1 MPRLPVFVNR
11 FHRKSVEL
19 SRVRRLHQ
27 SVVYFLSEIEMLKGL
42 GNIAA
47 LMKQART
54 MGPRMQEQME
64 ELKSKTVDG
73 ASGGGMIKVQANG
86 IGQILS
92 VTIDPTL
99 SEQNDV
105 EMIRDQLPAAINDAL
120 EKQQQLRLEV
130 MQSVTEDL
138 PLPGNMED
146 MLKQFMGGD
155 DGDDSSGLT
164 SPKI

>member
-1 MPRLPVFVNR
+1 
-11 FHRKSVEL
+11 
-19 SRVRRLHQ
+19 
-27 SVVYFLSEIEMLKGL
+27 MLKGI

-64 ELKSKTVDG
+64 ELKTKTVHG

-86 IGQILS
+86 IGQILR
-92 VTIDPTL
+92 VVIDPAL
-99 SEQNDV
+99 SQQNDV
-105 EMIRDQLPAAINDAL
+105 EMIQDLLPAAINDAL

-130 MQSVTEDL
+130 MQTVTEDL

-146 MLKQFMGGD
+146 MLKQLMGGD
-155 DGDDSSGLT
+155 EGNDSSGLAP
-164 SPKI
+164 PKI